1 MFILCVGPVSGR
13 GFRIDTII
21 SGQTNSF
28 ATCEDRTWLSY
39 HTSRRET
46 LIDCVELIVD
56 RG

>member
-39 HTSRRET
+39 HTSRREA